1 LRARPAPRLKLGTG
15 IRPPI
20 ALWDA
25 ADTMIGR
32 STYEPNPKEFTMG
45 KGDRKTRRGK
55 TYRGSYGNTRV
66 HGAQPAV
73 VGAKETVT
81 KPAAAKKAA
90 PKKKSA

>member
-1 LRARPAPRLKLGTG
+1 
-15 IRPPI
+15 
-20 ALWDA
+20 
-25 ADTMIGR
+25 
-32 STYEPNPKEFTMG
+32 MG

-73 VGAKETVT
+73 AGAKATVT
-81 KPAAAKKAA
+81 KPAAVKKAAA